1 MQVLRRER
9 FDFEGIHADAST
21 WKADATLVSAVNAAG
36 GPTTAAGRA
45 VAEGKAVTITGNM
58 TAGFGAAGNPL
69 LGKVETYH
77 YDHSMT
83 VQDVGYTEM
92 PGVSGNLPTAGN
104 YLVVNG
110 NGAVM
115 PSAGATGPAR
125 AVNVGT
131 DATGPVMVLI
141 G

>member
-1 MQVLRRER
+1 MLRRER
-9 FDFEGIHADAST
+9 FDFEGIHADTST
-21 WKADATLVSAVNAAG
+21 WKADAALITAVAAAG
-36 GPTTAAGRA
+36 GPTTAEGRA

-77 YDHSMT
+77 SDNSMT

-92 PGVSGNLPTAGN
+92 PGVSGNLPTAGAF
-104 YLVVNG
+104 LVVNG
-110 NGAVM
+110 SGAVM